1 MGVYVGAPGG
11 GMGEC
16 GERWDATGQTQ
27 ALAPPLRLEFWA
39 QPGPRLVGIAPAPL
53 HCSNKRA
60 CLVANR
66 AYFWC

>member
-39 QPGPRLVGIAPAPL
+39 QPGQQGASQARG
-53 HCSNKRA
+53 
-60 CLVANR
+60 
-66 AYFWC
+66 